1 MATALARTVT
11 SISLFVV
18 GCSAGSTPLCC
29 ACQEWDTSK
38 ADTVVKRMCVMNE
51 LVIEEIHD
59 ADACKLK
66 GGTLAESTCSQE
78 KMGATLLEKMNGGL
92 GEAVCTMS
100 LKGLDQCCKG
110 GSTSGFRN
118 DGQTCQDA
126 PSDVNKGSGSD
137 NPQCCTCDEWD
148 ASKDSN
154 VLMQECHL
162 RNGQIVDPT
171 LDAAACQSEGGS
183 MKDVTCAEAKMRA
196 LFEEPMLAALGEVL
210 CNASI
215 TQYGPCC
222 QGGSTSGFRNDG
234 KKCGAGKS
242 VAGKSVASFS
252 ARKFVSSSIVLMMA
266 ILFSW
271 A

>member
-11 SISLFVV
+11 SISLFVA
-18 GCSAGSTPLCC
+18 CSSEGSTPLCC

-38 ADTVVKRMCVMNE
+38 ADFVVKKLCVMNNG
-51 LVIEEIHD
+51 LVIDEIQD

-66 GGTLAESTCSQE
+66 GGTLMESTCSQE
-78 KMGATLLEKMNGGL
+78 KMSATLMEKSNAGL

-118 DGQTCQDA
+118 DGQTCQGA
-126 PSDVNKGSGSD
+126 PSNVNKGSGND

-154 VLMQECHL
+154 VVMKECL
-162 RNGQIVDPT
+162 KGQIVDTT

-183 MKDVTCAEAKMRA
+183 MKDVTCAQAKMQA
-196 LFEEPMLAALGEVL
+196 PFVEPMLAALGEDM
-210 CNASI
+210 CKASI
-215 TQYGPCC
+215 AQYGPCC

-266 ILFSW
+266 ILFSC